1 LQNGLIQKH
10 QTGLMYNKEKIIR
23 VAEKKFGKDFYFR
36 PGQLETV
43 QDILTTYFSGSTDMY
58 FLEAP
63 TGSGKSLIAMIAS
76 AVLEDE
82 GRQGYILTS
91 EVTLQKQ
98 YEKDLLYYKLGWGT
112 IYGGDNYSCAVN
124 GQPFFL
130 GDCRLRDISYEQA
143 EALPCFSECG
153 YLTNRKRAIQ
163 SGVSLLN
170 YSYGLIQ
177 RNYVA
182 NNMQEQG
189 RGEPFTKRDFVFCDE
204 AHRVTD
210 IVQGHFSP
218 RFNYQGISKIKNL
231 ITFQRQKGLSYPQY
245 PEGELEELLEL
256 FIDENDNDTLLA
268 GLKRMYSLLT
278 QSAQANKAM
287 KDIVKVRFDKW
298 QDIPREW
305 QTAMNNAGFCS
316 DSLCKVE
323 DFLEIIKQTG
333 VSAMVKTSSNEE
345 ATFNCLEE
353 SYMMNRHF
361 HSKFGFKI
369 FMSATMGNPKH
380 FLKTI
385 GAAGGRYNRLKSTFD
400 YTESPIYLYQGRR
413 MGQRDI
419 EKNTPWMI
427 REVEKILKI
436 HANDSGIIHSGSYH
450 LAKTLHSQLPLELRK
465 RVMLYDGTA
474 GKITALST
482 FAREKNMVL
491 MGPSLLEGLD
501 LKGDTSRFQIFIKVP
516 YPSLGNKF
524 VKKKMDTQPEWYRWK
539 AAISILQGV
548 GRSIRENGDWAKTY
562 ILDSCFYDLL
572 KEDLS
577 FPEEIRQRIVHIS

>member
-1 LQNGLIQKH
+1 
-10 QTGLMYNKEKIIR
+10 MYSKEKITQ
-23 VAEKKFGKDFYFR
+23 VAEKKFGKDFQFR
-36 PGQLETV
+36 PGQLETI
-43 QDILTTYFSGSTDMY
+43 QDILTTYFSGKTDMY

-63 TGSGKSLIAMIAS
+63 TGSGKSLIAMITS

-91 EVTLQKQ
+91 DITLQRQ
-98 YEKDLLYYKLGWGT
+98 YEKDLLHYKLGWGT
-112 IYGGDNYSCAVN
+112 VYGGDNYSCAVN

-163 SGVSLLN
+163 SHISLLN

-182 NNMQEQG
+182 DNMQEQG
-189 RGEPFTKRDFVFCDE
+189 RGEPFVKRDFVFCDE

-218 RFNYQGISKIKNL
+218 RFNQIGISKIKNL
-231 ITFQRQKGLSYPQY
+231 MMFQKQKGLPYPQY
-245 PEGELEELLEL
+245 PETELEALLETFL
-256 FIDENDNDTLLA
+256 EEDDIDILYK
-268 GLKRMYSLLT
+268 GLKRIHSLLT
-278 QSAQANKAM
+278 QSAQANKM
-287 KDIVKVRFDKW
+287 MREIVKARFEKW
-298 QDIPREW
+298 QDIPRDW

-316 DSLCKVE
+316 DTLCKVT

-333 VSAMVKTSSNEE
+333 VGAMVKTVSLEE

-353 SYMMNRHF
+353 SYMMDRHF
-361 HSKFGFKI
+361 HSKFGFKV

-385 GAAGGRYNRLKSTFD
+385 GAKNGRYNRLKSTFD
-400 YTESPIYLYQGRR
+400 YKDSPIYLYKGRR

-436 HANDSGIIHSGSYH
+436 HADDSGIIHSGSYH
-450 LAKTLHSQLPLELRK
+450 LAKTLHAQLPRDLQK

-474 GKITALST
+474 GKISALGAFT
-482 FAREKNMVL
+482 REDNLVL

-501 LKGDTSRFQIFIKVP
+501 LKGETSRFQIFIKVP

-539 AAISILQGV
+539 ASVSILQGV
-548 GRSIRENGDWAKTY
+548 GRSVRENGDWAKTY

-577 FPEEIRQRIVHIS
+577 FPEEFRERIIHIS

>member
-1 LQNGLIQKH
+1 LQNGHIQKH
-10 QTGLMYNKEKIIR
+10 QAGLMYNKEKIIQ
-23 VAEKKFGKDFYFR
+23 VAEKKFGKDFQFR
-36 PGQLETV
+36 PGQLETI
-43 QDILTTYFSGSTDMY
+43 QDILTTYFDGKTDMY

-91 EVTLQKQ
+91 DITLQKQ
-98 YEKDLLYYKLGWGT
+98 YEKDLFYYKLGWGT
-112 IYGGDNYSCAVN
+112 IYGGDNYTCAVN

-163 SGVSLLN
+163 SHVSLIN

-182 NNMQEQG
+182 ANMQEQG
-189 RGEPFTKRDFVFCDE
+189 RGEPFAKRDFVFCDE
-204 AHRVTD
+204 AHQITD
-210 IVQGHFSP
+210 IVQNHFSP
-218 RFNYQGISKIKNL
+218 RFNRLSIARLKNIIL
-231 ITFQRQKGLSYPQY
+231 FQKQNGLRYPQY
-245 PEGELEELLEL
+245 PESELEDLLDTFL
-256 FIDENDNDTLLA
+256 DEEDNDILYA
-268 GLKRMYSLLT
+268 ALKQMNSLLI
-278 QSAQANKAM
+278 QSAKANKTTMEIA
-287 KDIVKVRFDKW
+287 KARYDKW

-305 QTAMNNAGFCS
+305 QTAMNNIGFCS
-316 DSLCKVE
+316 DILCKVT

-333 VSAMVKTSSNEE
+333 SGLMVKTANSEE

-353 SYMMNRHF
+353 SYMMDRHF

-385 GAAGGRYNRLKSTFD
+385 GAKNGRYNRLKSTFD
-400 YTESPIYLYQGRR
+400 YQDSPIYIYKGRR

-419 EKNTPWMI
+419 EKNTPWMV
-427 REVEKILKI
+427 REVEKILRI
-436 HANDSGIIHSGSYH
+436 HQNDSGIIHSGSYH
-450 LAKTLHSQLPLELRK
+450 LAKTLHAHLPKDLQK

-474 GKITALST
+474 GKISALSA
-482 FAREKNMVL
+482 FERENNMVL

-501 LKGDTSRFQIFIKVP
+501 LKGEISRFQIFIKVP

-524 VKKKMDTQPEWYRWK
+524 IKRKMETQPEWYRWK
-539 AAISILQGV
+539 AEISISQGV
-548 GRSIRENGDWAKTY
+548 GRSVRENGDWAKTY
-562 ILDSCFYDLL
+562 ILDSCIYDLL

-577 FPEEIRQRIVHIS
+577 FTQEFRQRIIHIA